1 MKKILS
7 VLIIAMVGLTATA
20 QIPGFTI
27 GPKVGANFSNF
38 SAEQDQ
44 INSEIKSSLSF
55 GVFARFGNKIYVQP
69 ELMFMNRKGDISSSE
84 FPGSNNSI
92 HIKTVDIPVMFGA
105 RILDAKIFNIR
116 AMAGPVASVVVNKDI
131 SSANWDSALGKDDI
145 RNANF
150 GIQVGA
156 GADVLMFTLDLRYEF
171 GITDFSKHDGLSLKN
186 NMFVVGLGWKIL

>member
-1 MKKILS
+1 MKKTII
-7 VLIIAMVGLTATA
+7 VLIIALAGLTASA

-38 SAEQDQ
+38 SAEQDK
-44 INSEIKSSLSF
+44 IESEIKSSLSF
-55 GVFARFGNKIYVQP
+55 GVFARFGNKLYVQP

-92 HIKTVDIPVMFGA
+92 HLKTVDIPVLIGA
-105 RILDAKIFNIR
+105 RIIDAKIFNIR
-116 AMAGPVASVVVNKDI
+116 AMAGPVASIVVNKDI
-131 SSANWDSALGKDDI
+131 SSANWESAIGKKDI

-156 GADVLMFTLDLRYEF
+156 GVDVLVFTLDLRYEF
-171 GITDFSKHDGLSLKN
+171 GITNFSKYDGLSLKN
-186 NMFVVGLGWKIL
+186 NMFVIGLGWKIL

>member
-7 VLIIAMVGLTATA
+7 VLIIALAGLTATA

-38 SAEQDQ
+38 SAEQD
-44 INSEIKSSLSF
+44 IIKSEIKSSLSF
-55 GVFARFGNKIYVQP
+55 GVFARLGNKLYLQP

-84 FPGSNNSI
+84 FPGSTNSI
-92 HIKTVDIPVMFGA
+92 HIKTVDIPVLIGA
-105 RILDAKIFNIR
+105 RIMDAKIFSIR

-131 SSANWDSALGKDDI
+131 SSTNWDSAIGKDDI

-150 GIQVGA
+150 GVQVGA
-156 GADVLMFTLDLRYEF
+156 GVDVLVFTLDLRYEF
-171 GITDFSKHDGLSLKN
+171 GISNFSKQEGISLKN